1 MKRTAVYYQ
10 VVISD
15 IASVDRKTP
24 REDVQTRGRGRE
36 AVITPVKS
44 VADVC
49 LYSVE
54 LDD

>member
-1 MKRTAVYYQ
+1 MKRTAVYNQ

-15 IASVDRKTP
+15 IATVDRKTP

-36 AVITPVKS
+36 TVITPVKS
-44 VADVC
+44 VANVC
-49 LYSVE
+49 LNCVE